1 MYLKSDK
8 GVRVLFEFNGGPD
21 DVVQSVD
28 PILMTILPTSHFST
42 SYSLEG
48 QGDFYNYIIVVAQ
61 NKHLDGIKMDPQ
73 PQTTT
78 FNWRKVDGTDYSWA
92 EMYYSTGANF
102 YQMSYPD
109 SPFGL
114 YSYGVANANGYGS
127 PAAANPAAI
136 KEGTCWAMGDPHYR
150 TFDSNYYNFMG
161 SCTYTMAKNC
171 QVDEDHPAFEV
182 DAKNDKLDEFGLVR
196 MNHTLWNLPI
206 NGKLKLSQSS
216 MSCRAVL
223 SGKVCG
229 LCGNFNSKKED
240 DLVTPSG
247 SQSSNV
253 ASLGKSWRVPNV
265 YADACQRAGVKIH
278 DWRHFAHCPLPSCPE
293 NSHYEFLRKGLPF
306 HL

>member
-1 MYLKSDK
+1 MFAGQTIKLQSQWPHPMYLKSDK

-21 DVVQSVD
+21 DVVQSID

-61 NKHLDGIKMDPQ
+61 KKHLDGIKMDPQ

-92 EMYYSTGANF
+92 EMYYSANF
-102 YQMSYPD
+102 YQISYPD
-109 SPFGL
+109 SPFGV

-127 PAAANPAAI
+127 PTAADPAERHDCSTTTCLEDEVCQMKEKNSSTCVKKTAI

-182 DAKNDKLDEFGLVR
+182 NVKNDKLDGSKVTFVGKVIIKVYGYSVTIVRSEFGLVR

-206 NGKLKLSQSS
+206 NLGNGKLKLSQSG
-216 MSCRAVL
+216 MSVVVETDF
-223 SGKVCG
+223 G
-229 LCGNFNSKKED
+229 
-240 DLVTPSG
+240 
-247 SQSSNV
+247 
-253 ASLGKSWRVPNV
+253 
-265 YADACQRAGVKIH
+265 
-278 DWRHFAHCPLPSCPE
+278 
-293 NSHYEFLRKGLPF
+293 
-306 HL
+306 